1 MPKKSKHKYKFRL
14 FSAVLATVCIILVG
28 DAVAPTAS
36 IGNSQYIWWII
47 MLIGFFVPYGLISA
61 ELGTQYPSEGGMYTW
76 VKKAFGP
83 KWAGRVAWFYWVNYP
98 LWVASLADL
107 VTTYLLQMLGI
118 EMTWPLI
125 LAIQVAYIVLVS
137 ILGVLRVSQSDWL
150 SNVGAVCKFIF
161 MAGIGALGI
170 YVLITK
176 GTANPVTSFADLL
189 PMVGADGKF
198 DFTGLGFVAL
208 IIFNM
213 LGFEVVST
221 FSDDMENPKK
231 EIPKAIIVGGI
242 LIAVFYLLASFGIGV
257 AIPLEEISTD
267 SGLLDSY
274 SILLSQAGGWLAASA
289 DAIIVVVG
297 GLFIYT
303 LIANIASWNFGVN
316 SVIAYAAEDGTFPKS
331 WAKRNKDDVPYVV
344 SIWTG
349 VVGTIIAVAGVF
361 VAHILPSILNS
372 AGITDAPLEDISN
385 MFWTFFSLSL
395 VCLLL
400 SYLPMFLAFI
410 KLHKQGPAVKKGYW
424 ISGGKIKITFFG
436 LVPFLLILVALFFT
450 LFPEFDIA
458 MFEYQWPLIVGAS
471 IAIIIGEILVFNM
484 SRKQKLAASK
494 KSRKARRVSAKA
506 TH

>member
-1 MPKKSKHKYKFRL
+1 MPKKPKQKHKFRL

-28 DAVAPTAS
+28 DAVAPTAA
-36 IGNSQYIWWII
+36 IGNSQYLWWVI

-98 LWVASLADL
+98 LWIASLADL

-125 LAIQVAYIVLVS
+125 LAIQVFYIILVS
-137 ILGVLRVSQSDWL
+137 VLGVLRISQSAWL
-150 SNVGAVCKFIF
+150 SNLGAFAKFIF

-170 YVLITK
+170 YVLVTQ
-176 GTANPVTSFADLL
+176 GSANPITSWTELL
-189 PMVGADGKF
+189 PLVGADGKI
-198 DFTGLGFVAL
+198 DFTGLGFVSM

-231 EIPKAIIVGGI
+231 EIPKAVILGGI

-257 AIPLEEISTD
+257 AVPLEELSSD

-274 SILLSQAGGWLAASA
+274 NILLTTIGFSAA
-289 DAIIVVVG
+289 AIKAITVVVG

-303 LIANIASWNFGVN
+303 LVANIASWNFGVN

-331 WAKRNKDDVPYVV
+331 WAKRNKDGVPYVV
-344 SIWTG
+344 SFWTG
-349 VVGTIIAVAGVF
+349 LVALVIAVAGIIVGEF
-361 VAHILPSILNS
+361 YPEV
-372 AGITDAPLEDISN
+372 SN
-385 MFWTFFSLSL
+385 LFWTFFSLSL

-400 SYLPMFLAFI
+400 SYLPMFLAFL
-410 KLHKQGPAVKKGYW
+410 KLHKQGPAAKKGYW
-424 ISGGKIKITFFG
+424 IGGGKIKIILFG
-436 LVPFLLILVALFFT
+436 IVPFLLTIIALFFT
-450 LFPEFDIA
+450 LFPEFDLA
-458 MFEYQWPLIVGAS
+458 MFDYQWPLIVGAC
-471 IAIIIGEILVFNM
+471 IAIVLGEFMVSRVKTKPVRKI
-484 SRKQKLAASK
+484 SRKTAK
-494 KSRKARRVSAKA
+494 RR
-506 TH
+506 

>member
-1 MPKKSKHKYKFRL
+1 MPKSKQKHKFRL

-83 KWAGRVAWFYWVNYP
+83 KWAGRVAWYYWVNYP

-107 VTTYLLQMLGI
+107 VTTYLMQMLGF
-118 EMTWPLI
+118 EMTWPVI
-125 LAIQVAYIVLVS
+125 LAIQLFYILLVS
-137 ILGVLRVSQSDWL
+137 VLGVLRISQSAWL
-150 SNVGAVCKFIF
+150 SNLGAICKFIF

-170 YVLITK
+170 YVLVTQ
-176 GTANPVTSFADLL
+176 GSANPINSFTDLL

-221 FSDDMENPKK
+221 FSDDMDNPKK
-231 EIPKAIIVGGI
+231 EIPKAVIVGGI

-274 SILLSQAGGWLAASA
+274 NILLTTVGFSAAAIKAIMIVIGGM
-289 DAIIVVVG
+289 
-297 GLFIYT
+297 FIYT
-303 LIANIASWNFGVN
+303 LIANISSWNFGVN

-331 WAKRNKDDVPYVV
+331 WAKRNKNGVPYVV

-349 VVGTIIAVAGVF
+349 VVGAIIAFGGIF
-361 VAHILPSILNS
+361 VSHILPAILTN
-372 AGITDAPLEDISN
+372 AGVDAPMDDISN
-385 MFWTFFSLSL
+385 LFWTFFSLSL
-395 VCLLL
+395 VTLLL
-400 SYLPMFLAFI
+400 SYLPMFMAFL
-410 KLHKQGPAVKKGYW
+410 KLHKNGPAVKKGYW
-424 ISGGKIKITFFG
+424 ISGGKIKITLFG

-450 LFPEFDIA
+450 LFPEFNLE
-458 MFEYQWPLIVGAS
+458 MFEYNWPLIVGA
-471 IAIIIGEILVFNM
+471 ALAVIIGEIMVWNM
-484 SRKQKLAASK
+484 SRKAARSGK
-494 KSRKARRVSAKA
+494 TTKRVRARN
-506 TH
+506 

>member
-1 MPKKSKHKYKFRL
+1 MPKNKKHKYKFRL

-107 VTTYLLQMLGI
+107 VTTYLAQMIFGW
-118 EMTWPLI
+118 EMTWPII
-125 LAIQVAYIVLVS
+125 LAIQVFYIVLVS
-137 ILGVLRVSQSDWL
+137 VLGVLRVSQSDWL
-150 SNVGAVCKFIF
+150 SNLGAVCKFIF
-161 MAGIGALGI
+161 MAGIGVLGV

-176 GTANPVTSFADLL
+176 GTANPVTSFTDLL

-198 DFTGLGFVAL
+198 DFTGLGFISL

-231 EIPKAIIVGGI
+231 EIPKAIIIGGI

-257 AIPLEEISTD
+257 AIPLDEISTD

-289 DAIIVVVG
+289 DAIIVIVG

-331 WAKRNKDDVPYVV
+331 WAKRNKDGVPYVV

-349 VVGTIIAVAGVF
+349 IVGVIIAIAGVIVAQF
-361 VAHILPSILNS
+361 VPDLTNL
-372 AGITDAPLEDISN
+372 
-385 MFWTFFSLSL
+385 FWTFFSLSL

-410 KLHKQGPAVKKGYW
+410 KLHNQGPAVKKGYW
-424 ISGGKIKITFFG
+424 ISGGKIKILLFG

-450 LFPEFDIA
+450 LFPEFNVA
-458 MFEYQWPLIVGAS
+458 MFEYQWPLIVGAAL
-471 IAIIIGEILVFNM
+471 AIIIGEILVFNM
-484 SRKQKLAASK
+484 SRKQKLAERN
-494 KSRKARRVSAKA
+494 KSRRKTAKRIRA
-506 TH
+506 KSIR

>member
-1 MPKKSKHKYKFRL
+1 MPTKNKKPKFRL

-36 IGNSQYIWWII
+36 IGNSQYVWWAI

-76 VKKAFGP
+76 VKKAFGE
-83 KWAGRVAWFYWVNYP
+83 KWAGRVAWYYWVNYP

-107 VTTYLLQMLGI
+107 VTTYLLQMLGFD
-118 EMTWPLI
+118 MTWPVI
-125 LAIQVAYIVLVS
+125 LAIQIGYILLVS
-137 ILGVLRVSQSDWL
+137 VLGVLRISQSAWL
-150 SNVGAVCKFIF
+150 SNLGAFCKFVF

-170 YVLITK
+170 YVLVSQ
-176 GTANPVTSFADLL
+176 GSANPVNSWTDFL

-221 FSDDMENPKK
+221 FSDDMQNPKK
-231 EIPKAIIVGGI
+231 EIPKAVIVGGI

-267 SGLLDSY
+267 SGFN
-274 SILLSQAGGWLAASA
+274 ILLTTAGFSAA
-289 DAIIVVVG
+289 AIKAITVVVG
-297 GLFIYT
+297 GMFIYT
-303 LIANIASWNFGVN
+303 LVANISSWNFGVN
-316 SVIAYAAEDGTFPKS
+316 SVIACAAEDGTFPKS
-331 WAKRNKDDVPYVV
+331 WAKRNKNGVPYVV

-349 VVGTIIAVAGVF
+349 IVGAIIA
-361 VAHILPSILNS
+361 I
-372 AGITDAPLEDISN
+372 AGIVVAQFVPELSN
-385 MFWTFFSLSL
+385 LFWTFFSLSL
-395 VCLLL
+395 VTLLL
-400 SYLPMFLAFI
+400 SYLPMFMAFL

-424 ISGGKIKITFFG
+424 INGGRIKITLFG

-450 LFPEFDIA
+450 LFPEFNLE
-458 MFEYQWPLIVGAS
+458 MFEYNWPLIVGAA
-471 IAIIIGEILVFNM
+471 IAIIIGEIMVYNM
-484 SRKQKLAASK
+484 SRKQAKQ
-494 KSRKARRVSAKA
+494 KSRKRTTKRVRAKS
-506 TH
+506 TR

>member
-1 MPKKSKHKYKFRL
+1 MPTKNKKPKFRL

-36 IGNSQYIWWII
+36 IGNSQYVWWAI

-76 VKKAFGP
+76 VKKAFGE
-83 KWAGRVAWFYWVNYP
+83 KWAGRVAWYYWVNYP

-107 VTTYLLQMLGI
+107 VTTYLLQMLGFD
-118 EMTWPLI
+118 MTWPVI
-125 LAIQVAYIVLVS
+125 LAIQIGYILLVS
-137 ILGVLRVSQSDWL
+137 VLGVLRISQSAWL
-150 SNVGAVCKFIF
+150 SNLGAFCKFVF

-170 YVLITK
+170 YVLVTQ
-176 GTANPVTSFADLL
+176 GSANPVNSWTDFL

-221 FSDDMENPKK
+221 FSEDMQNPKK
-231 EIPKAIIVGGI
+231 EIPKAVIVGGI

-274 SILLSQAGGWLAASA
+274 NILLTTVGFSAA
-289 DAIIVVVG
+289 AIKAITVVVG
-297 GLFIYT
+297 GMFIYT
-303 LIANIASWNFGVN
+303 LVANISSWNFGVN

-331 WAKRNKDDVPYVV
+331 WAKRNKNGVPYVV

-349 VVGTIIAVAGVF
+349 VVGAIIA
-361 VAHILPSILNS
+361 I
-372 AGITDAPLEDISN
+372 AGIIVAQFVPELSN
-385 MFWTFFSLSL
+385 LFWTFFSLSL
-395 VCLLL
+395 VTLLL
-400 SYLPMFLAFI
+400 SYLPMFMAFL

-424 ISGGKIKITFFG
+424 INGGRIKITLFG

-450 LFPEFDIA
+450 LFPEFNLE
-458 MFEYQWPLIVGAS
+458 MFEYNWPLIVGAA
-471 IAIIIGEILVFNM
+471 IAIIIGEIMVYNM
-484 SRKQKLAASK
+484 SRKQAQQ
-494 KSRKARRVSAKA
+494 KSRKRSTKRVRAKS
-506 TH
+506 TR

>member
-1 MPKKSKHKYKFRL
+1 MPTKNKKPKFRL

-36 IGNSQYIWWII
+36 IGNSQYVWWAI

-76 VKKAFGP
+76 VKKAFGE
-83 KWAGRVAWFYWVNYP
+83 KWAGRVAWYYWVNYP

-107 VTTYLLQMLGI
+107 VTTYLLQMLGFD
-118 EMTWPLI
+118 MTWPVI
-125 LAIQVAYIVLVS
+125 LAIQIGYILLVS
-137 ILGVLRVSQSDWL
+137 VLGVLRISQSAWL
-150 SNVGAVCKFIF
+150 SNLGAFCKFVF
-161 MAGIGALGI
+161 MAGIGALGV
-170 YVLITK
+170 YVLVSQ
-176 GTANPVTSFADLL
+176 GSANPVNSWTDFL

-221 FSDDMENPKK
+221 FSDDMQNPKK
-231 EIPKAIIVGGI
+231 EIPKAVIVGGI

-274 SILLSQAGGWLAASA
+274 NILLTTAGFSAA
-289 DAIIVVVG
+289 AIKAITVVVG
-297 GLFIYT
+297 GMFIYT
-303 LIANIASWNFGVN
+303 LVANISSWNFGVN
-316 SVIAYAAEDGTFPKS
+316 SVIACAAEDGTFPKS
-331 WAKRNKDDVPYVV
+331 WAKRNKNGVPYVV

-349 VVGTIIAVAGVF
+349 IVGAIIA
-361 VAHILPSILNS
+361 I
-372 AGITDAPLEDISN
+372 AGIVVAQFVPELSN
-385 MFWTFFSLSL
+385 LFWTFFSLSL
-395 VCLLL
+395 VTLLL
-400 SYLPMFLAFI
+400 SYLPMFMAFL

-424 ISGGKIKITFFG
+424 INGGRIKITLFG

-450 LFPEFDIA
+450 LFPEFNLE
-458 MFEYQWPLIVGAS
+458 MFEYNWPLIVGAA
-471 IAIIIGEILVFNM
+471 IAIIIGEIMVYNM
-484 SRKQKLAASK
+484 SRKQAKQ
-494 KSRKARRVSAKA
+494 KSRKRTTKRVRAKS
-506 TH
+506 TR